1 MDPNDLPDYHVIIEN
16 PMDFG
21 TVRAK
26 LDGGAYA
33 NLEQFEVC
41 TQCFINYSI
50 YFV

>member
-1 MDPNDLPDYHVIIEN
+1 
-16 PMDFG
+16 MDFG

-41 TQCFINYSI
+41 NPDLF
-50 YFV
+50 FDL